1 MKIIDNFSPPE
12 ERFANFL
19 SLDLSN
25 SIYSEMEFPAVA
37 LRASSSFPEQNI
49 REMLSVHEKGR
60 RVSPGQ
66 SNKNWAERNLENCSS
81 R

>member
-1 MKIIDNFSPPE
+1 
-12 ERFANFL
+12 
-19 SLDLSN
+19 
-25 SIYSEMEFPAVA
+25 MEFPAVA

-66 SNKNWAERNLENCSS
+66 SNKNWEKFGKLFESLKVERNWGDVIFEI